1 MKNKIR
7 IRNLLYFSMM
17 AIIPFLLFVVSNPV
31 IRTLT
36 FFLIGLLFILTKYVG
51 KLEFLNDTL
60 EIIFLY
66 VLIDFLLGRIGLDR
80 FFPLNHMVL
89 IGFLYFFLFYLKKT
103 DASRSYLK
111 AGKPKNTVLIGVVF
125 AMISVIGLSIWFILQ
140 KNNPHAGMLPE
151 LPLALLIL
159 TGIGFAIINS
169 IYEEG
174 IFRGIFFSY
183 FSRETGTA
191 PGLVLQ
197 AIWFSFF
204 HYRAGFP
211 SGETGVVL
219 TFGFGIMMGYLV
231 FRTRGILVPV
241 IIHFVVDLTVFFLIL
256 SRIKGLI

>member
-1 MKNKIR
+1 
-7 IRNLLYFSMM
+7 MM

-36 FFLIGLLFILTKYVG
+36 FFLIGLLFIVTRYVV
-51 KLEFLNDTL
+51 KLEYLNDTL

-66 VLIDFLLGRIGLDR
+66 VLIDFLLGLIGLDR
-80 FFPLNHMVL
+80 LFPLNHVVSIGVL
-89 IGFLYFFLFYLKKT
+89 YSFLFFIKKT
-103 DASRSYLK
+103 NANRSYLK
-111 AGKPKNTVLIGVVF
+111 AGKIKNTVLIGVIF
-125 AMISVIGLSIWFILQ
+125 ALISVIGLSAWFILQ
-140 KNNPHAGMLPE
+140 KKNPYADMLPE
-151 LPLALLIL
+151 LPLVLLIL
-159 TGIGFAIINS
+159 AGIGFAIINS

-191 PGLVLQ
+191 PALVLQ

-211 SGETGVVL
+211 SGETGVAL

-241 IIHFVVDLTVFFLIL
+241 IIHFVADLTVFFLIL